1 MLLGHIY
8 EIERKIFIK
17 NVKVIIDEN
26 SAHWKFVKM
35 AWKKKRNVNEHK
47 FYGIKVRQD
56 RNDNSGTNRRQR

>member
-1 MLLGHIY
+1 MLLGYIY

-17 NVKVIIDEN
+17 NYDENYYIDEN

-35 AWKKKRNVNEHK
+35 VWKKKKRNINEHK

-56 RNDNSGTNRRQR
+56 RNDNSGTN